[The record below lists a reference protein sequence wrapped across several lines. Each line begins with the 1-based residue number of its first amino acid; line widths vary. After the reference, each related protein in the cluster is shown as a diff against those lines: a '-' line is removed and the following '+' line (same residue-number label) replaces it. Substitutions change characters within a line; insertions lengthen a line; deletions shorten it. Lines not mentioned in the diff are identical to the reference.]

1 MEEKEMKEIKM
12 GMVKVIK
19 VAVLLLLMMMKKKR
33 EDAEAKKG

>member
-1 MEEKEMKEIKM
+1 MEEKEMEIKM

-33 EDAEAKKG
+33 EDAETKKG